1 MLHPQ
6 SIKFCCARFY
16 ASEAARLLLGG
27 SLHPGGD
34 QLSLRLGRALH
45 LSAGDV
51 VLDLAC
57 GNGHTAILL
66 AREFGCSV
74 VGVDYSAENIR
85 AATAAALA
93 AGLEQ
98 RAAFFQGDAE
108 ALALAA
114 GAFVALVC
122 ECSFST

>member
-27 SLHPGGD
+27 SPPPGGD
-34 QLSLRLGRALH
+34 HLSLRLGRALH
-45 LSAGDV
+45 LSAGDR

-57 GNGHTAILL
+57 GNGRTAILL

-74 VGVDYSAENIR
+74 VGVDYSAANIR
-85 AATAAALA
+85 ADPAAGQA
-93 AGLEQ
+93 AGLD
-98 RAAFFQGDAE
+98 RR
-108 ALALAA
+108 A
-114 GAFVALVC
+114 GAYG
-122 ECSFST
+122 